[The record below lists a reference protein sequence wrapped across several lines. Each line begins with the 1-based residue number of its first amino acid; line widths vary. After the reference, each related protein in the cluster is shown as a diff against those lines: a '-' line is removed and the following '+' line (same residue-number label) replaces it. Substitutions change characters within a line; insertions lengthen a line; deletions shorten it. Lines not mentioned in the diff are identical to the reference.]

1 MRERASMF
9 TFVGHT
15 ASATG
20 RACLVLATLSMCT
33 AFTTSAHAE
42 TSATITPLL
51 SPNRLG
57 ATGAVS
63 LTIQFSDPGAGV
75 PTPVRSSTLRFPVGL
90 TLEVP
95 HLRSCSAARLLA
107 HGASAC
113 NPESL
118 LGHGHALVEA
128 QVGSQILTE
137 NVSLTAFLGPL
148 RNIQPSVL
156 ILGQGYTPFDERVVI
171 VATTQSTGGPY
182 GEALTLAIP
191 PIPTLALEPD
201 ASIATLSLAIG
212 VRARRGAGDANTIR
226 VPPSCPTGGFPFGGE
241 FTYADGST
249 TESTATVRCP

>member
-1 MRERASMF
+1 MRERTSIFA
-9 TFVGHT
+9 FVGRT

-20 RACLVLATLSMCT
+20 RACVVLATLGMCT
-33 AFTTSAHAE
+33 AFTARAHAE
-42 TSATITPLL
+42 TSATLTPLL
-51 SPNRLG
+51 SPDRLG
-57 ATGAVS
+57 ATGALS

-75 PTPVRSSTLRFPVGL
+75 PVPVRSSTLRFPVGL
-90 TLEVP
+90 TLEIP

-107 HGASAC
+107 HGAGAC

-128 QVGSQILTE
+128 PVGSRILTE
-137 NVSLTAFLGPL
+137 SVSLTAFLGPL

-171 VATTQSTGGPY
+171 VATTQSASGPY

-212 VRARRGAGDANTIR
+212 VRARRDARDANTIR
-226 VPPSCPTGGFPFGGE
+226 VPRSCPPGGFPFAGE
-241 FTYADGST
+241 FTYADGLST
-249 TESTATVRCP
+249 NSTATARCP